1 MGYKRRSDVK
11 EFDIMKFRVYQGKKK
26 KKKKIGSLWCLVNIK
41 ASRKDGNLSIVSVV
55 THVRVNL

>member
-1 MGYKRRSDVK
+1 MGYKRRIDVK
-11 EFDIMKFRVYQGKKK
+11 EFDIMKFRVYQGK